1 MSVKAARGLGRRIL
15 LDVTPLRRSR
25 DYRAM
30 ITGLGVS
37 QLGTQLTTV
46 AVPFQVYAITRSSL
60 VVGLVSL
67 TQLFPLIVGS
77 LLGGSLVDAMDRR
90 KLLIIVEAIAAAS
103 SAGLALNADLGPAL
117 WPLFVFPAVTASLS
131 GVDSSARNAMLPGL
145 VGMDLLAASNAIF
158 QSLFQMGTIVGP
170 AVAGLLLAGAGV
182 HVIYWIDAA
191 SYVIAL
197 SAVFLMSPQPPGLGV
212 APGQPSTVRPG
223 WRSTLEGL
231 RFIRRSQPA
240 QGAYVIDVN
249 AMVFGM
255 PRALFPALAATVFGG
270 GATTVGFLY
279 AAPGAGA
286 LIGALTS
293 GWVGRVRR
301 QGLAVICAVLVWGAS
316 IALFGIAHWLPLA
329 LVLLAVA
336 GWADV
341 LSAVFRNTII
351 QFAGPDGMRGRLM
364 GVQMAVV
371 AGGPRLGDL
380 EAGAVATAFGDT
392 ASVVS
397 GGLACVA
404 GALVVAWAL
413 PGFTRMRSAPPKRAQ
428 QPEAQQPEAGQPE
441 EVPTPAE

>member
-428 QPEAQQPEAGQPE
+428 PPAAQQPEAGQPE